1 MHMNGYAEILS
12 RTLLETSSLGD
23 ERTQEVARSLLA
35 ALDPALRLVALQM
48 LTDAAEELND
58 ELDGERVTVV
68 MDGPATHFMVTR
80 AAPQEAR
87 PAQQEPAAPERPAD
101 HEDQEDQEVRTTL
114 RLPGSLKRDIDA
126 AAQAQGRS
134 LNAWMIEAARDA
146 LTRTSAAGPDGASWG
161 AGRQDPGAGGSGMSG
176 STLRGW
182 LG

>member
-68 MDGPATHFMVTR
+68 MDGPAAHLMVTR
-80 AAPQEAR
+80 AVPQ
-87 PAQQEPAAPERPAD
+87 PAQQEPAATERPAD
-101 HEDQEDQEVRTTL
+101 HEDQEVRTTL

-146 LTRTSAAGPDGASWG
+146 LTRPSAAGPDGASWG

>member
-87 PAQQEPAAPERPAD
+87 PAQQEPAAPERPD
-101 HEDQEDQEVRTTL
+101 HEDQEVRTTL

>member
-68 MDGPATHFMVTR
+68 MDGPAAHFMVTR
-80 AAPQEAR
+80 AVPEEAR
-87 PAQQEPAAPERPAD
+87 PARQEPAAPERPD
-101 HEDQEDQEVRTTL
+101 REDQEVRTTL

>member
-1 MHMNGYAEILS
+1 MHMNGYVEILS

-68 MDGPATHFMVTR
+68 MDGPAAHFMVTR
-80 AAPQEAR
+80 AVPQEAR
-87 PAQQEPAAPERPAD
+87 PAQQEPAATERPAD
-101 HEDQEDQEVRTTL
+101 HEDQEVRTTL

>member
-1 MHMNGYAEILS
+1 MHVNGYAEILS

-23 ERTQEVARSLLA
+23 ERTQEVARSLMA
-35 ALDPALRLVALQM
+35 ALDPALRLVVLQM

-68 MDGPATHFMVTR
+68 MDGPAAHFMVTR
-80 AAPQEAR
+80 AVPEEAR
-87 PAQQEPAAPERPAD
+87 PARQEPAAPERPD
-101 HEDQEDQEVRTTL
+101 HEDQEVRTTL

>member
-68 MDGPATHFMVTR
+68 MDGPAAHFMVTR
-80 AAPQEAR
+80 AVPQEAR
-87 PAQQEPAAPERPAD
+87 PAQQEPAATERPAD
-101 HEDQEDQEVRTTL
+101 HEDQEVRTTL

-161 AGRQDPGAGGSGMSG
+161 AGRQDPGAGGSGMSV

>member
-68 MDGPATHFMVTR
+68 MDGPAAHFMVTR
-80 AAPQEAR
+80 AVPQEAR
-87 PAQQEPAAPERPAD
+87 PAQQEPAATERPAD
-101 HEDQEDQEVRTTL
+101 HEDQEVRTTL

>member
-12 RTLLETSSLGD
+12 RTLLETSYLGD

-48 LTDAAEELND
+48 LTDAVEELND

-101 HEDQEDQEVRTTL
+101 HEDQEVRTTL

-146 LTRTSAAGPDGASWG
+146 LTRPSAAGPDGASWG

>member
-48 LTDAAEELND
+48 LTDAAEELNN

-68 MDGPATHFMVTR
+68 MDGPAAHFMVTR
-80 AAPQEAR
+80 AVPQEAR
-87 PAQQEPAAPERPAD
+87 PAQQEPAATERPAD
-101 HEDQEDQEVRTTL
+101 HEDQEVRTTL

-146 LTRTSAAGPDGASWG
+146 LTRPSAAGPDGASWG

>member
-1 MHMNGYAEILS
+1 MHVNGYAEILS

-23 ERTQEVARSLLA
+23 ERTQEVARSLMA

-68 MDGPATHFMVTR
+68 MDGPAARFMVTQ
-80 AAPQEAR
+80 AAPWEAR
-87 PAQQEPAAPERPAD
+87 PDQQGQAASGRPGD
-101 HEDQEDQEVRTTL
+101 QEDQEDQEVRTTL